1 MANAA
6 PGMRSTPLFFPLPM
20 HLTLSHTLLI
30 IIEQQGVYRSKG
42 KVKIRQLI
50 IAEIRTYEPEV

>member
-6 PGMRSTPLFFPLPM
+6 PGMRSTPLYFPLPM

-50 IAEIRTYEPEV
+50 IAEIGT